1 MIINNTICFIHI
13 PKAGGSTIEHLLI
26 QNETN
31 YINYIILIIIEF
43 IYDIIKTYASVLYYI
58 FSNHNDGLLRT
69 INDYFLNN
77 YHSSYIDYK
86 TKYDSYESYSNTKNI
101 NIKYFSCVRHPQ
113 SRLVSL
119 YTFLKPPINFDTFVI
134 QLLSKK
140 NNDINNNDINNND
153 INNKTNK
160 KNTYPPQISYQEQSL
175 FLCDKFNKLC
185 VPYIKIENINT
196 DWEKMCIYLNISHYK
211 NDSNKNTIPYK
222 NVSERDTNTMNWKL
236 YYDKYPH
243 IINYVKDYYKND
255 FINFNYDIYYPN
267 IYINKI

>member
-26 QNETN
+26 QNENN

-43 IYDIIKTYASVLYYI
+43 IYDIIKNYASVLYYI

-69 INDYFLNN
+69 INDYFLDN

-86 TKYDSYESYSNTKNI
+86 KKYESYESYSNTNTKNI

-140 NNDINNNDINNND
+140 NNDINNNDINN
-153 INNKTNK
+153 KTNK

-196 DWEKMCIYLNISHYK
+196 DWKKMCNYLNISNYK

-222 NVSERDTNTMNWKL
+222 NVSDTNTNNNNSMNWKL
-236 YYDKYPH
+236 YYDRYPH

-267 IYINKI
+267 I